1 MYAKFIKRI
10 LDFLLSLTALLLLS
24 PVLLVLSVIGAVK
37 MKGNPFFVQRRVGRK
52 NKRTGKETIFPM
64 LKFRSMRDLKDQN
77 GQFLPDEERLTRYGR
92 FLRKTS
98 LDELPQL
105 FNIIGGSLS
114 FVGPRPLVIEYL
126 PCYTPEERHR
136 HDVMPGITG
145 LAQIN
150 GRSFI
155 TWEEIFAFD
164 LEYVR
169 TVSLRTDLH
178 ILMQTA
184 KKVIA
189 HEDIADMTQ
198 LQTDENGRYYA
209 VMNGEKK
216 YLHQPL
222 NMERGVQSAAG
233 NRK

>member
-1 MYAKFIKRI
+1 MYAKCIKRI
-10 LDFLLSLTALLLLS
+10 LDFFLSLIAVLLLS
-24 PVLLVLSVIGAVK
+24 PLLLVLTVIGAIK
-37 MKGNPFFVQRRVGRK
+37 MKGNPFFVQPRVGQIDK
-52 NKRTGKETIFPM
+52 KTGKETIFSM
-64 LKFRSMRDLKDQN
+64 VKFRSMRDLRDEN
-77 GQFLPDEERLTRYGR
+77 GKLLPDQERLTRYGR

-105 FNIIGGSLS
+105 INIICGDLS
-114 FVGPRPLVIEYL
+114 ICGPRPLVTEYL
-126 PCYTPEERHR
+126 PCYTPEEHHR
-136 HDVMPGITG
+136 HDVKPGVTG

-155 TWEEIFAFD
+155 TWEEIFAYD

-178 ILMQTA
+178 ILLQTV
-184 KKVIA
+184 KKVVA
-189 HEDIADMTQ
+189 HENIADMTQ
-198 LQTDENGRYYA
+198 LQTDENGRKYA
-209 VMNGEKK
+209 VINGEKK

-222 NMERGVQSAAG
+222 NIERGLQSAAG

>member
-1 MYAKFIKRI
+1 MYAKCIKRI
-10 LDFLLSLTALLLLS
+10 LDFFLSLTALLLLS
-24 PVLLVLSVIGAVK
+24 PLLLALTLIGAIE
-37 MKGNPFFVQRRVGRK
+37 MKGNPFFVQQRVGQI

-92 FLRKTS
+92 LIRKTS

-105 FNIIGGSLS
+105 LNIISGSLS
-114 FVGPRPLVIEYL
+114 FCGPRPLVIEYL

-136 HDVMPGITG
+136 HDVKSGITG

-155 TWEEIFAFD
+155 TWEEIFAYD

-178 ILMQTA
+178 IFLQTA

-189 HEDIADMTQ
+189 HENIADMTQ
-198 LQTDENGRYYA
+198 LQTDENGRKYA
-209 VMNGEKK
+209 VIDGEKK

-222 NMERGVQSAAG
+222 NIE
-233 NRK
+233 